1 MQLNNKNIEIWSRI
15 GARATFGMV
24 LLELEKK
31 FPNLIVLAADTS
43 TSAGLDRF
51 RKNVTEKYIEVGI
64 AEQNMI
70 GIASGLSSENFK
82 VVTTTFAPFQTMRCC
97 EQIKVHLGYMKRD
110 ICMVGLASGI
120 VLGTLGYT
128 HCCIEDISIIRSIP
142 GITILSPADCGETA
156 KAIYAALKH
165 NKPTYI
171 RLTGGSNNPIV
182 YKDDYDFQISK
193 GVKLMDGDDIAIIAT
208 GTMVFK
214 SLQAAKELKNKNI
227 NCSVTNI
234 HTINPIDKK
243 LIEELAKKSKLI
255 VTIEEHS
262 VQGGLG
268 TAISEI
274 NSRIK
279 NSPPQ
284 VMIGIPSEY
293 SDAGDYEFLLDKF
306 GLTVE
311 KITNKIKN
319 EFSKKIK

>member
-1 MQLNNKNIEIWSRI
+1 
-15 GARATFGMV
+15 
-24 LLELEKK
+24 
-31 FPNLIVLAADTS
+31 
-43 TSAGLDRF
+43 
-51 RKNVTEKYIEVGI
+51 
-64 AEQNMI
+64 
-70 GIASGLSSENFK
+70 
-82 VVTTTFAPFQTMRCC
+82 
-97 EQIKVHLGYMKRD
+97 
-110 ICMVGLASGI
+110 
-120 VLGTLGYT
+120 
-128 HCCIEDISIIRSIP
+128 
-142 GITILSPADCGETA
+142 
-156 KAIYAALKH
+156 
-165 NKPTYI
+165 
-171 RLTGGSNNPIV
+171 
-182 YKDDYDFQISK
+182 
-193 GVKLMDGDDIAIIAT
+193 MDGDDIAIIAT

-255 VTIEEHS
+255 VTVEEHS